1 MGAETAVARDWKMM
15 GVDMTNMRILLL
27 ALSLGFA
34 GGFSFVVMN
43 AGNTPPAMAAAAAIR
58 SLAVLS
64 ETFC

>member
-1 MGAETAVARDWKMM
+1 MM

-43 AGNTPPAMAAAAAIR
+43 AGNTPPAMAAAALPDR
-58 SLAVLS
+58 
-64 ETFC
+64 